1 MTGTG
6 TCRSGSS
13 GCRISSTADRSSL
26 QHRLRRRGELRL
38 LAPADADR
46 RNVPPAE
53 APAGGTTAL
62 AAFGFA
68 VIAVHIVDDNFVQP
82 QPGTSARDHLVS
94 GLVPLAVLAFAVVAY
109 PRLQRR
115 WSRGRRVGAGGVRHR
130 GWQRGRLLHDR
141 PGPLGRRLHRAPVR
155 SCAGVV
161 LLVVGAV
168 TLWTTRRGDG
178 TRRRRYARR
187 APDRLAGACSASTSC
202 FRSAISYV
210 STHVGRLPANGVDLG
225 GRVRRR

>member
-1 MTGTG
+1 M
-6 TCRSGSS
+6 
-13 GCRISSTADRSSL
+13 
-26 QHRLRRRGELRL
+26 
-38 LAPADADR
+38 
-46 RNVPPAE
+46 PPAE

-109 PRLQRR
+109 PRL
-115 WSRGRRVGAGGVRHR
+115 SGGGRAAVALVLGVFGIVAGSEAVYYTI
-130 GWQRGRLLHDR
+130 D
-141 PGPLGRRLHRAPVR
+141 PGPSGDDYTGLLAVCRR
-155 SCAGVV
+155 SG

-168 TLWTTRRGDG
+168 TLWTTRQGDG

-187 APDRLAGACSASTSC
+187 ALIGVAGAL
-202 FRSAISYV
+202 FGFYVMLPLGISYV
-210 STHVGRLPANGVDLG
+210 STHVGRLPGERRGPRRTGRG
-225 GRVRRR
+225 GDVHDE